1 MSFTH
6 LTVPT
11 NNVAESTVGHRDE
24 FKLLLCDFGGRLDR
38 IYRPNFVVP
47 SPFTL
52 SAQLSDCAFDK
63 ISIRPLVRTKIKF
76 RFRQRAAHTDGAN
89 RQLPARR

>member
-1 MSFTH
+1 MLIARFIC
-6 LTVPT
+6 PY
-11 NNVAESTVGHRDE
+11 RDE
-24 FKLLLCDFGGRLDR
+24 FKLLLGDFGGRLDR
-38 IYRPNFVVP
+38 IYRPNFVAP

-63 ISIRPLVRTKIKF
+63 ISIRPLVRTKMKF

-89 RQLPARR
+89 RRLPARR